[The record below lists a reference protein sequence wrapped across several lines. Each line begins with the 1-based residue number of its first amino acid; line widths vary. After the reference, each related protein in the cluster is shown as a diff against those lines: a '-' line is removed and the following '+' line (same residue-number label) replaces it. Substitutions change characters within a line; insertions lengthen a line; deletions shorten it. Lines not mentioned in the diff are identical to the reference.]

1 MVKTAERRTRKQQL
15 VKTHNRSQIQE
26 KFVQKCNM
34 HQNSESL
41 SNYEKLRILLGER
54 ADCCILAA
62 QYESVTT
69 WGTVSDPTPVC
80 LQHY

>member
-1 MVKTAERRTRKQQL
+1 MQWWKQQRRTRKQQL

-26 KFVQKCNM
+26 KFDQKCNM
-34 HQNSESL
+34 HQNSL
-41 SNYEKLRILLGER
+41 SNYENVPILLGER
-54 ADCCILAA
+54 TDCCILAA